1 VVSGAVIDVL
11 LAGIHA
17 SSLVARPVPGVHGE
31 PKRCSLRIL
40 FVCKIR
46 YQVHQEPGGRDRA
59 VAEQK
64 IGVVAHYF
72 GKIEVA
78 AIELTDG
85 ELRVGDTIRIK
96 GHTSDF
102 TETVDSIQLEHEAV
116 ESAAVGDSIGVKVSE
131 HAREHDEVFKLLPD

>member
-1 VVSGAVIDVL
+1 
-11 LAGIHA
+11 
-17 SSLVARPVPGVHGE
+17 
-31 PKRCSLRIL
+31 
-40 FVCKIR
+40 
-46 YQVHQEPGGRDRA
+46 

-78 AIELTDG
+78 AIELTEG

-102 TETVDSIQLEHEAV
+102 TQTVDSIQLEHEAV
-116 ESAAVGDSIGVKVSE
+116 ESAAVGDSIGIKVSE
-131 HAREHDEVFKLLPD
+131 HAREHDEVFKVLPD